1 MPVQRPEVAP
11 FSEQNLY
18 KALENRF
25 ASAAEIGGH
34 QHAAYLYAYL
44 KQLGAKTLIVE
55 DPYVD
60 ADYLDDFAVYYSKCF
75 TPYDRW
81 CKRLHFFTTQF
92 TRDELLKCV
101 DGSSP
106 ATDLQA
112 SYLGFIVARPLPQ
125 TVIGRTVLRTYDG
138 DNGRRHFPA
147 VAEHRANLFGIDLS
161 VKSLPFQ
168 EQDQVLAACATV
180 ALWSC
185 FQKTADLFGG
195 STPTPSAITRSAS
208 QVFHHGRPIPSQG
221 LSVEEICS
229 AIRHVGLEPE
239 LVDLRTARPPLFSLI
254 YGYLEMGVPV
264 ALVVLIEGI
273 GFHAITLTGYSVQA
287 TAQRTVELPGAP
299 PVPMKGLRIDKF
311 YGHDDQIG
319 PFSRVI
325 IKQSPPGAPYPIQFE
340 TSWLNKTTGQPRP
353 VYPSAVVAPVY
364 NKIRLK
370 FLDVME
376 WVTRLHGLIDG
387 MLPPTVPREWDVHLC
402 FSNDFKAILRSD
414 VGVPR
419 AIIENLLLAHHPRF
433 WWRAKLSFGGRELL
447 ELLFDATGI
456 ARSFPLQV
464 AIWRDDSFALALK
477 RELDDAAKR
486 PVILDILTTERFLEF
501 LRKSIDC
508 RFEPATLLP

>member
-18 KALENRF
+18 TALENRS

-34 QHAAYLYAYL
+34 QHATYLYAYL
-44 KQLGAKTLIVE
+44 TQLGAKTLVVE

-75 TPYDRW
+75 MPYDRW

-92 TRDELLKCV
+92 NRDELLKCV

-112 SYLGFIVARPLPQ
+112 SYLGFVVARPLPQ
-125 TVIGRTVLRTYDG
+125 TIIGRTVLRTYDA

-147 VAEHRANLFGIDLS
+147 VAEHRANLFGLELC
-161 VKSLPFQ
+161 VRSLPFQ

-185 FQKTADLFGG
+185 FQKTAELFGG
-195 STPTPSAITRSAS
+195 STPTPSAITRAAS

-239 LVDLRTARPPLFSLI
+239 LVDLWNARPPLFSLI
-254 YGYLEMGVPV
+254 RGYLALGVPV
-264 ALVVLIEGI
+264 ALVVLIEGV
-273 GFHAITLTGYSVQA
+273 GFHAITLTGYSAQA
-287 TAQRTVELPGAP
+287 AALRTEELPGAP
-299 PVPMKGLRIDKF
+299 PVPMIGLRIDKF

-319 PFSRVI
+319 PFARLG
-325 IKQSPPGAPYPIQFE
+325 IKPSPAGARYPIQFE
-340 TSWLNKTTGQPRP
+340 TSWVDKATGQPRS
-353 VYPSAVVAPVY
+353 VYPYAVIAPVY

-376 WVTRLHGLIDG
+376 WVTRLHEIDRRHVA
-387 MLPPTVPREWDVHLC
+387 TDRDT
-402 FSNDFKAILRSD
+402 R
-414 VGVPR
+414 VGCASVLLQR
-419 AIIENLLLAHHPRF
+419 AQEESA
-433 WWRAKLSFGGRELL
+433 
-447 ELLFDATGI
+447 
-456 ARSFPLQV
+456 
-464 AIWRDDSFALALK
+464 
-477 RELDDAAKR
+477 
-486 PVILDILTTERFLEF
+486 
-501 LRKSIDC
+501 
-508 RFEPATLLP
+508 